1 MSRPRANM
9 RSVLALALLCFTS
22 GFAPPLDTHRPRKSC
37 ALTPSALLRHPAPR
51 CSVEPTVPEPA
62 SKDVPGNTLPGAG
75 FLARNIESP
84 KVELFNAA
92 SSFSW
97 FIIYAML
104 SLKGLAPEARGF
116 LQGVEE
122 VIAIGFALEYLMRW
136 YSRGLDPRHV
146 VQPIIVL
153 DLLSFAPTLLHLVL
167 PVIAGLALEYLGMS
181 NDPTLVVLY
190 GQAYRFFDFGGGG
203 NDFIVLRFVRLVQLQ
218 RFLKDNEAFSKLQ
231 LELGLEPMAVKQWQL
246 LLVRASSS
254 IFFLLFIASGF
265 MYETEP
271 KVTSYFQALYYGLQ
285 TLVNGADSLIPE
297 TIGGRA
303 VVSGTV
309 LAGIAIIPVQI
320 ADLAKAY
327 FTREEEE
334 KDTCAFPDE
343 LDEPKP
349 AEPRGL
355 FVKPDDV
362 QQWGYFTPKVTKPTE
377 QPPIPVAQLE
387 AQRQA
392 DLIGRL
398 EASIVRLEAR
408 LVAADGKVA
417 GVACGTCGAAG
428 HRADAAFCYRCS
440 SPLVAEATV
449 KGTTGTASR
458 WAGGDG
464 PTTY

>member
-1 MSRPRANM
+1 MGRPCADM

-22 GFAPPLDTHRPRKSC
+22 GFAPPLDTHRPRTPC
-37 ALTPSALLRHPAPR
+37 ALTSSTLLRHPAPR
-51 CSVEPTVPEPA
+51 CSLG
-62 SKDVPGNTLPGAG
+62 STLPGAD
-75 FLARNIESP
+75 FLRGNIESP

-97 FIIYAML
+97 FIIYAVL
-104 SLKGLAPEARGF
+104 SLKGLAPASRGF

-146 VQPIIVL
+146 VEPIIVL

-218 RFLKDNEAFSKLQ
+218 RFLQDNEAFSKLQ
-231 LELGLEPMAVKQWQL
+231 LELGLVPMAVKQWQL

-343 LDEPKP
+343 PDEPKP
-349 AEPRGL
+349 AEPRDL

-362 QQWGYFTPKVTKPTE
+362 QQWGYFTPKVPEPIE
-377 QPPIPVAQLE
+377 QPPIAQLE
-387 AQRQA
+387 AQRQT

-408 LVAADGKVA
+408 LAAAEGKVA
-417 GVACGTCGAAG
+417 DLACGTCGATG

-440 SPLVAEATV
+440 GPL
-449 KGTTGTASR
+449 R
-458 WAGGDG
+458 
-464 PTTY
+464 